1 MVYLDT
7 NGNNIAKIS
16 RHFGNDYTEFKL
28 VLTNITSQKV
38 TEVLVTNMG
47 TNAFVYEFDMTSA
60 LESLI
65 EGQYEYKL
73 YGNAL
78 GSPAF
83 EAGLLQ
89 FGTFIKENKVYEK
102 TTERKV
108 YERK

>member
-7 NGNNIAKIS
+7 NGNNIAKIP

-28 VLTNITSQKV
+28 VLTNITSQKI
-38 TEVLVTNMG
+38 TEVVVTNLG
-47 TNAFVYEFDMTSA
+47 TNAFVYEFDMTDA

-78 GSPAF
+78 GSPSY

-89 FGTFIKENKVYEK
+89 FGTFVKENKVYEK

>member
-7 NGNNIAKIS
+7 NGNNIAKIP
-16 RHFGNDYTEFKL
+16 RHFGNDYTNFKL

-38 TEVLVTNMG
+38 TEALVTNGG
-47 TNAFVYEFDMTSA
+47 TSAFVYEFDMTDA
-60 LESLI
+60 LGSLA